1 MNLCWHAS
9 HCSYESEVMMMRT
22 HLSRYLVVG
31 LLLGILIIPAP
42 PVQAQ
47 FTVWDPTNYALQLAK
62 KIEEAKCWL
71 ETVRNY
77 TKMIDKTVQQVTTM
91 QGVLRNVDEQLA
103 RNVRLVRFVSSVG
116 QIVRGSYQLKRQLE
130 GMIRYRI
137 AMLKSI
143 DDRLRNGIFDPQQDL
158 NDLENYLKFTIG
170 RSADETVARL
180 DKLARNDSQ
189 LESWCVRRTQVQ
201 KDLAVARETVKQAE
215 QQLEAEKNK
224 PDVDKSN
231 VAHLNDVILQQQK
244 LISELEKEHADL
256 QGKITER
263 AAKYGLRLQDMENFA
278 FSIMTVNDGWLTLQ
292 QTKDQIEQTLTDL
305 IIDAQPRPHP

>member
-1 MNLCWHAS
+1 MRNDLC
-9 HCSYESEVMMMRT
+9 
-22 HLSRYLVVG
+22 RYVVVG
-31 LLLGILIIPAP
+31 LLLGLLMIRPT

-47 FTVWDPTNYALQLAK
+47 FTVWDPTNYALQLEK
-62 KIEEAKCWL
+62 KIEEANRWL
-71 ETVRNY
+71 ETVQHY
-77 TKMIDKTVQQVTTM
+77 ATMVDKTVQQLTTL

-143 DDRLRNGIFDPQQDL
+143 DDRLRNGIFDPEQDL

-201 KDLAVARETVKQAE
+201 KDLAVARETLKQA
-215 QQLEAEKNK
+215 QAQLEAEQNK
-224 PDVDKSN
+224 PDADQSN
-231 VAHLNDVILQQQK
+231 VAHLNEVILQQQK
-244 LISELEKEHADL
+244 LIAELEKEHADL
-256 QGKITER
+256 QDKITER

-292 QTKDQIEQTLTDL
+292 QTKDQIEQTLTGL

>member
-1 MNLCWHAS
+1 
-9 HCSYESEVMMMRT
+9 MMMRI

-31 LLLGILIIPAP
+31 LLLGILIVPAP

-62 KIEEAKCWL
+62 KIEEANRWL
-71 ETVRNY
+71 ETVRHY
-77 TKMIDKTVQQVTTM
+77 TTMIDKTVQQLTTM

-130 GMIRYRI
+130 GMIHYRI

-201 KDLAVARETVKQAE
+201 KALAVARETLKQAE

-224 PDVDKSN
+224 PDVDQSN
-231 VAHLNDVILQQQK
+231 VAHLNDLILQQQQ
-244 LISELEKEHADL
+244 LIADLEKEHAQL
-256 QGKITER
+256 QDKITER

-278 FSIMTVNDGWLTLQ
+278 FSIMTVNDGWLSLQ
-292 QTKDQIEQTLTDL
+292 QTKDQIQHTLTDL
-305 IIDAQPRPHP
+305 IINAHPEQR

>member
-1 MNLCWHAS
+1 
-9 HCSYESEVMMMRT
+9 MMRN

-31 LLLGILIIPAP
+31 LLLGMLIIPAP

-62 KIEEAKCWL
+62 KIEEANRWL
-71 ETVRNY
+71 ETVRHY
-77 TKMIDKTVQQVTTM
+77 TTLVDKTVQQLTTM

-137 AMLKSI
+137 AMLKTI

-170 RSADETVARL
+170 RSAEETVARL

-201 KDLAVARETVKQAE
+201 KDLAVARETLKQAE

-224 PDVDKSN
+224 PDVDQSN
-231 VAHLNDVILQQQK
+231 VAHLNDVVLQQQN
-244 LISELEKEHADL
+244 LISDLEKEHSDL
-256 QGKITER
+256 QSKITER
-263 AAKYGLRLQDMENFA
+263 TAKYGLRLQDMENFA
-278 FSIMTVNDGWLTLQ
+278 FSIMTVNDGWLSLQ
-292 QTKDQIEQTLTDL
+292 QTKDQIERTLTDL

>member
-1 MNLCWHAS
+1 
-9 HCSYESEVMMMRT
+9 MRN

-31 LLLGILIIPAP
+31 LLLGMLLIPAP

-62 KIEEAKCWL
+62 KIEEATRWL
-71 ETVRNY
+71 ETVRHY
-77 TKMIDKTVQQVTTM
+77 TTMIDKTVQQLTTM

-201 KDLAVARETVKQAE
+201 KDLAVAHETLKQAE

-224 PDVDKSN
+224 PDVDQSN

-256 QGKITER
+256 QSKITER

-292 QTKDQIEQTLTDL
+292 QTKDQIERTLTDL